1 MTAGV
6 TICEI
11 QTSTAG
17 FAEGMID
24 HGTDPPCIAAA
35 WQNSAST
42 WTAAFS
48 EGLFRGSNGSIQN
61 LIEISGD
68 RL

>member
-17 FAEGMID
+17 FAEGMLTPCTGMID

-48 EGLFRGSNGSIQN
+48 EGLFRGSNG
-61 LIEISGD
+61 D
-68 RL
+68 